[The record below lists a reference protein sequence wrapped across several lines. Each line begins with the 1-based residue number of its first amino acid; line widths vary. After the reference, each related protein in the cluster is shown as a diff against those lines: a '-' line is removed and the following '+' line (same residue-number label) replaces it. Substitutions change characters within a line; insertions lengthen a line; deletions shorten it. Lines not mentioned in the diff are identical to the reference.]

1 MGRGDRGW
9 AREAVESWRRVG
21 GGEFCYTPR
30 TCRDDENGDGASMI
44 LRKFAVGLVMAGMLG
59 AGAWAQI
66 PADASRA
73 AADATSGMATGATAD
88 AASTAAAGA
97 KRALTVDDYFRLK
110 EVVDPQMSPDGK
122 WIAYVVKT
130 ASLKD
135 DKNHERIWMIA
146 AGGGNA
152 IAMTAEKVSSSHPR
166 WSADGKYLAFLS
178 AREGGAGD
186 DEDEGKSQVWI
197 LNREGGEATQLTESA
212 QEVKDFEWAPGSD
225 RLVLVLRD
233 PSRDETEA
241 AKHKE
246 DSKAKPK
253 PKPWVVDRLHF
264 KEDEAGYLSRRR
276 THLYLFEVAAKKLR
290 QITSGDYDDLE
301 PAWSPDGTKIAFAS
315 NRSAP
320 DPDLNFNTDIW
331 VADASNVDQGK
342 SLVRVTTNEG
352 PEDTPAWSPDGKWIA
367 YTTQLEPKLFDYST
381 VQIAVSPA
389 AGGEAKVLTR
399 ALDRNSSLPK
409 FSPDGKWVFF
419 IADDDGTQQLLRVAP
434 TGGGIERPIGGRKM
448 VQAFSLGN
456 DGSVA
461 ATIADLTQLAE
472 VYELP
477 AGGELKKITT
487 TNDAVMAELRLPEVE
502 YVHFKSKDGTTVAGY
517 LYKPVGYQ
525 AGTKYPTILR
535 PHGGPVWA
543 YYAEFQFDAQ
553 LFAANGY
560 AVLTPNPRGSTGYG
574 LDYCKAIFADW
585 GHKDYEDDMAM
596 VDYAVAQG
604 IADPE
609 KLGVGGWSYGGI
621 STNFIITQTTR
632 FKAAM
637 SGAGEFLY
645 VTNWGNDLYSRGW
658 EYELGL
664 PWENRALWEKLSPF
678 NRVTAIKTPTM
689 IMGGDEDGNVPVI
702 NGMQMYQSLRRLG
715 VPTLLVVYPGEFHEF
730 SRPSFIK
737 DRYERYLYWY
747 GHYVKGEG
755 PAIPPEE
762 KAAD

>member
-1 MGRGDRGW
+1 VAKEKGDWGLM
-9 AREAVESWRRVG
+9 
-21 GGEFCYTPR
+21 T
-30 TCRDDENGDGASMI
+30 
-44 LRKFAVGLVMAGMLG
+44 LRKFALG
-59 AGAWAQI
+59 FVVAGAVACVSVAQI
-66 PADASRA
+66 PAEAS
-73 AADATSGMATGATAD
+73 GAS
-88 AASTAAAGA
+88 ASAPVPAA
-97 KRALTVDDYFRLK
+97 KRGLAVDDYFRLK
-110 EVVDPQMSPDGK
+110 EVSDPQASPDAK
-122 WIAYVVKT
+122 WVAYVVKT
-130 ASLKD
+130 AKLKE
-135 DKNHERIWMIA
+135 DKNNERIWMVA
-146 AGGGNA
+146 AGGGTA
-152 IAMTAEKVSSSHPR
+152 IPLTAEKVSSSHPR
-166 WSADGKYLAFLS
+166 WSPDGKYLAFLS
-178 AREGGAGD
+178 AREGGGG
-186 DEDEGKSQVWI
+186 EDEEEGKAQVWI
-197 LNREGGEATQLTESA
+197 LNREGGEAQQLTETA
-212 QEVKDFEWAPGSD
+212 QEVKDFEWSPGND
-225 RLVLVLRD
+225 RLVLVLQD
-233 PSRDETEA
+233 ASPDEVEA

-246 DSKAKPK
+246 DTKAKAKPR
-253 PKPWVVDRLHF
+253 PWVVDRLHF

-276 THLYLFEVAAKKLR
+276 THLYVFGVTDKKLK
-290 QITSGDYDDLE
+290 QITSGDYDDAA
-301 PAWSPDGTKIAFAS
+301 PAWSPDGTKVAFAS
-315 NRSAP
+315 NRTAP

-331 VADASNVDQGK
+331 VVDAGNADQGK
-342 SLVRVTTNEG
+342 TLVRVTTNEG
-352 PEDTPAWSPDGKWIA
+352 AEDTPAWSPDGKWIA

-381 VQIAVSPA
+381 IQIGVSPA

-399 ALDRNSSLPK
+399 ALDRNSTLPK
-409 FSPDGKWVFF
+409 FSADGRWIYF
-419 IADDDGTQQLLRVAP
+419 IADDDGTQQLLRVPAM
-434 TGGGIERPIGGRKM
+434 GGAIERPIGGRKM
-448 VQAFSLGN
+448 VQAFSLGK

-477 AGGELKKITT
+477 AGGDLKKITT
-487 TNDAVMAELRLPEVE
+487 TNDAVLAELRLPEVE
-502 YVHFKSKDGTTVAGY
+502 YVHFKSNDGTTIAGY
-517 LYKPVGYQ
+517 WYKPVGYQ

-543 YYAEFQFDAQ
+543 YYAEFMFDAQ

-560 AVLTPNPRGSTGYG
+560 AVLTPNPRGSSGYG

-596 VDYAVAQG
+596 VDFAVAQG

-621 STNFIITQTTR
+621 STNFIIAQTTR
-632 FKAAM
+632 FKAAI

-645 VTNWGNDLYSRGW
+645 VSNWGHDLYSRAW

-689 IMGGDEDGNVPVI
+689 IMGGDADGNVPLI
-702 NGMQMYQSLRRLG
+702 NGEQMYQSLRRLG

-737 DRYERYLYWY
+737 DRYERDLFWY